1 MVFIRLVTLYIKIL
15 IKKCDFYIKLWF
27 AKLISL

>member
-1 MVFIRLVTLYIKIL
+1 MVVIRLVALYVKIL

-27 AKLISL
+27 AKLMSL

>member
-1 MVFIRLVTLYIKIL
+1 MVAIRLVFTYTKIF

-27 AKLISL
+27 AKLMSL